1 MAVRRLAAEQPET
14 FAFSEENSAWANAQI
29 AKYPE
34 GRQASAVI
42 PILWRAQEQE
52 GWVSEPTI
60 RYVAEMLDMA
70 FIRVL
75 EVATFYTMFQLS
87 PVGSAAHIQVCGTT
101 PCMLRGSDDI
111 IAVCK
116 QRISQTPHTLSA
128 DGKFS
133 WEEVECLGACVNA
146 PMVQMVKDTYEDLT
160 AESFE
165 ALLDTWDRGETPT
178 PGPQNGRTYAA
189 PAGGMTS
196 LTDPGLYD
204 GTIARD
210 MRMPLGS
217 TEGDDAVST
226 PSAPAP
232 EQAAPSKESDTK
244 PKASKSSSPKSA
256 VPEIEEDGAGDA
268 LVEALPPEA
277 FEKDE
282 EAAIAAALAAVGAE
296 ASDEAKA
303 DAVGTRP
310 PGLEAAR
317 DNRADDLKKIK
328 GIGKVNEDKLNGMGI
343 FHYDQIADWKRPEI
357 RWAGQYLSFAGRID
371 REDWVGQAR
380 GLSGKQTISSP
391 PAAGLVSAASDASE
405 KPAVSAKP
413 SRSKETS
420 DPAAAKG
427 LDDAERPAS
436 LAKPDGGK
444 ADDLKQIKGVGP
456 KIETTLNS
464 LGIFHFHQIAVWNDD
479 NKDWIDGY
487 LRFKG
492 RIDREDWVN
501 QAKLLASGGET
512 DFSKRVE
519 AGDVPSS
526 KT

>member
-14 FAFSEENSAWANAQI
+14 FAFSEANFAWANAQI

-60 RYVAEMLDMA
+60 RFIADMLDMA

-116 QRISQTPHTLSA
+116 KRISQTPHTLSD

-146 PMVQMVKDTYEDLT
+146 PMVQMVKDTYEDLN

-165 ALLDTWDRGETPT
+165 ALLDTWASGGTPT
-178 PGPQNGRTYAA
+178 PGPQNGRKFAA

-204 GTIARD
+204 GTIAQQ

-217 TEGDDAVST
+217 AADDDAG
-226 PSAPAP
+226 APPA
-232 EQAAPSKESDTK
+232 ETA
-244 PKASKSSSPKSA
+244 PKSA
-256 VPEIEEDGAGDA
+256 ADKKIADTETKAPKVAAAETKSATASSAP
-268 LVEALPPEA
+268 VEAPSAEA
-277 FEKDE
+277 FERDE
-282 EAAIAAALAAVGAE
+282 EAAIAAALSAVGE
-296 ASDEAKA
+296 NASDEAKA

-310 PGLEAAR
+310 QGLETAR
-317 DNRADDLKKIK
+317 DDTADDLKKIK
-328 GIGKVNEDKLNGMGI
+328 GIGKVNEDKLNGLGI
-343 FHYDQIADWKRPEI
+343 YHYDQIAGWERPQV

-380 GLSGKQTISSP
+380 GLAGEQGASSTSP
-391 PAAGLVSAASDASE
+391 AELVSSAAGTSE
-405 KPAVSAKP
+405 KPAETGKSSKDRVASEPDAK
-413 SRSKETS
+413 
-420 DPAAAKG
+420 KG
-427 LDDAERPAS
+427 LDDAERPAA
-436 LAKPDGGK
+436 LVEPEGGK
-444 ADDLKQIKGVGP
+444 ADDLKRIKGVGP
-456 KIETTLNS
+456 KIESTLNS
-464 LGIFHFHQIAVWNDD
+464 LGIFHFHQVAVWNDD

-492 RIDREDWVN
+492 RIDREDWIN

>member
-14 FAFSEENSAWANAQI
+14 FAFSEENFAWANAQI
-29 AKYPE
+29 SKYPE

-60 RYVAEMLDMA
+60 RFVAEMLDMA

-87 PVGSAAHIQVCGTT
+87 PVGSTAHIQVCGTT

-116 QRISQTPHTLSA
+116 KRISETPHTLSA

-146 PMVQMVKDTYEDLT
+146 PMVQMVKDTYEDLN

-165 ALLDTWDRGETPT
+165 ALLETWDRGESPT
-178 PGPQNGRTYAA
+178 PGPQNGRTFAA

-204 GTIARD
+204 GSIARD

-217 TEGDDAVST
+217 PGDGDAVSAPATSASKPAADSNVSETKPKSPQAAAPKIEDNAKAATPVKT
-226 PSAPAP
+226 PSA
-232 EQAAPSKESDTK
+232 
-244 PKASKSSSPKSA
+244 
-256 VPEIEEDGAGDA
+256 EEFDS
-268 LVEALPPEA
+268 
-277 FEKDE
+277 DE
-282 EAAIAAALAAVGAE
+282 EAAIAAALAAVGE
-296 ASDEAKA
+296 DASDEAKA

-310 PGLEAAR
+310 QGLKAPR
-317 DNRADDLKKIK
+317 DQKADDLKKIK
-328 GIGKVNEDKLNGMGI
+328 GIGKVNEDKLNGLGI
-343 FHYDQIADWKRPEI
+343 FHFDQIAGWERPQV

-380 GLSGKQTISSP
+380 GLSGKQVKSP
-391 PAAGLVSAASDASE
+391 TPPAGLVSSPAEPSE
-405 KPAVSAKP
+405 KSIAPPKP
-413 SRSKETS
+413 TKARETS
-420 DPAAAKG
+420 EPDATKG
-427 LDDAERPAS
+427 LDDAERPAA
-436 LAKPDGGK
+436 LAEPAGGK
-444 ADDLKQIKGVGP
+444 ADDLKRIKGIGP
-456 KIETTLNS
+456 KIEGTLNS
-464 LGIFHFHQIAVWNDD
+464 LGIFHFYQIADWNDD

-492 RIDREDWVN
+492 RIDREDWIN
-501 QAKLLASGGET
+501 QAKLLAGGGET